1 MSLIFVNQELCTKCG
16 LCAAVCPNGM
26 IEIGAEGP
34 EELAGRNCIACGHC
48 VAVCPQAALDNV
60 KTPLANQAPL
70 ERFPVI
76 DPQTAAQFLRARRSV
91 RRYQKKQIPKER
103 LLELLDIARFAP
115 TGRNSQGLA
124 YLVIQDRNIL
134 KQISVR
140 TIECFEDQITRGTPW
155 ADGYSAVVATYR
167 NTGNDVILREAPCL
181 IVAIAPQDFIIG
193 HDNARFSLEYV
204 ELYATTLSL
213 GTCWAGFVELA
224 AGTNYGPLL
233 KAMRIPEGMAVAGAI
248 MVGYP
253 LYTYQ
258 RLVDRHPLQVTWV

>member
-1 MSLIFVNQELCTKCG
+1 MSLIYVNQELCTKCG

-26 IEIGAEGP
+26 IGIGVEGP
-34 EELAGRNCIACGHC
+34 EELSGRNCIACGHC
-48 VAVCPQAALDNV
+48 VAVCPQAALDNR

-76 DPQTAAQFLRARRSV
+76 DPPTAARFLRARRSV
-91 RRYQKKQIPKER
+91 RRYQKKQVPKEK
-103 LLELLDIARFAP
+103 LLELLEIARFAP
-115 TGRNSQGLA
+115 TGRNTQGLA
-124 YLVIQDRNIL
+124 YLVIQDGNIL

-140 TIECFEDQITRGTPW
+140 TIECFEEQIAQGTAW
-155 ADGYSAVVATYR
+155 ANRYAAVTATYR
-167 NTGNDVILREAPCL
+167 NTGNDIILREAPCL
-181 IVAIAPQDFIIG
+181 IVAIAPRDFTIG

-204 ELYATTLSL
+204 ELYATALGL

-233 KAMRIPEGMAVAGAI
+233 KVMRVSEGMAVAGAM

-253 LYTYQ
+253 QYTYK
-258 RLVDRHPLQVTWV
+258 RLVDRDPLQVTWV